1 MKPVEYGPVF
11 MHPAVVELDPAL
23 KPRPLPRELH
33 PVWQHVPTR
42 HEGTVLYYKLWNF
55 WARAG
60 AAADLRAELFFRDY
74 ERANPQTDALLR
86 DAGFPWRKAE
96 TEEEIW
102 ERIGAVWRFLH
113 DKVDVDNAAYA
124 TLTSVPGTWPS
135 ILDFA
140 AYYAAHGRL
149 VWAACFSKAHLFATL
164 LGRVVYPRFRF
175 GIATAHHTEGGAPP
189 TASHVYV
196 GAYVAER
203 WFHLDAT
210 AAPFTGFAAFA
221 ERRSI
226 GVASFTSVDYPH
238 PFEFIPVPLS
248 GFANVPLLPE

>member
-1 MKPVEYGPVF
+1 MKSIEYGPVS
-11 MHPAVVELDPAL
+11 MHPAVAELEPAL

-33 PVWQHVPTR
+33 PVWRTLATR
-42 HEGTVLYYKLWNF
+42 HEGSVLYFKQWNF
-55 WARAG
+55 WVRAG
-60 AAADLRAELFFRDY
+60 AVADLRAELFFRDY
-74 ERANPQTDALLR
+74 ERADAHTDALLR

-102 ERIGAVWRFLH
+102 ARIGGVWRFLH

-124 TLTSVPGTWPS
+124 GLSSAPGTWPS
-135 ILDFA
+135 ILDFG

-149 VWAACFSKAHLFATL
+149 VWSACFSKAHLFATL

-189 TASHVYV
+189 TASHVFV
-196 GAYVAER
+196 GVYVAER
-203 WFHLDAT
+203 WFHLDPT
-210 AAPFTGFAAFA
+210 AAPFTDFPAFS
-221 ERRSI
+221 ERRSLR
-226 GVASFTSVDYPH
+226 VASFTSVDYEH

-248 GFANVPLLPE
+248 GFTQVPLLPE